1 MKILN
6 LTNPEQPRLESMAED
21 LGNSTMP
28 HSSIPRLST
37 LLQNFVAV
45 GFLTV
50 SVGSSAVA
58 ATPSTEPFLPQ
69 QFSEGFCSQTQP
81 GKLSTDISQENL
93 MNPSLWWTRDEI
105 AAKAQYG
112 KKLIDRWIACDT
124 AEGQPDR
131 VDFLLNQQL
140 WSLLD
145 YLERYE
151 LVSRLGAAASNKN
164 YNIRLYNN
172 QGGFLAAYTCDFA
185 SNVATKSLE
194 KSAPSAACSLT
205 MGSGDRGFRG
215 FSTPSDA
222 PFPTDGGTFLP

>member
-1 MKILN
+1 
-6 LTNPEQPRLESMAED
+6 
-21 LGNSTMP
+21 MP
-28 HSSIPRLST
+28 HSSTLPLST
-37 LLQNFVAV
+37 LLQNFVTV
-45 GFLTV
+45 GWLV
-50 SVGSSAVA
+50 IGVGSSTIA
-58 ATPSTEPFLPQ
+58 ATPSTEPFVPQ
-69 QFSEGFCSQTQP
+69 QLSNGLCSQTQP
-81 GKLSTDISQENL
+81 GQLSTKIPQETL

-131 VDFLLNQQL
+131 VDFLVNQQL

-151 LVSRLGAAASNKN
+151 LVSRLGTAASNKN

-172 QGGFLAAYTCDFA
+172 QGGLLAAYTCDFA
-185 SNVATKSLE
+185 ANVATNTKSQE
-194 KSAPSAACSLT
+194 KAVSSPSCSLM

-215 FSTPSDA
+215 FSTPGDGS
-222 PFPTDGGTFLP
+222 FPTKGGTFLP